1 MDRLTDAA
9 QLDGWIPVR
18 FYWREGQPMV
28 DWCYLGRKRFADSFF
43 EHTVNKLMALPFNLL
58 FRQQTPISVLDDLH
72 EARPGL
78 KPTGFIFHMS
88 RCGSTLITQML
99 AVLSG
104 TVVISEARPLDS
116 VLRAH
121 FRSTQV
127 TDKQRIAWF
136 QWMVSALGQKILGNE
151 KYFLI
156 KFDAWNISELPFIQR
171 AFPDVPWIFN
181 YREPVEVL
189 VSQINHR
196 GPHMV
201 PGVIDPTLFGMNV
214 DEIATVE
221 PEEYCARVLG
231 AICEAGLRYSANG
244 GLLINYE
251 ELPEATWRLISE
263 FFGLGCNE
271 AEIEMMKNTA
281 KLDAKNPAMIFERD
295 SIKKQQQASERVREA
310 ARKWVAPVYE
320 KLEAARKRQF
330 PNIREPK
337 NSG

>member
-9 QLDGWIPVR
+9 QLDGWITVR

-136 QWMVSALGQKILGNE
+136 QWMVSALGQKIGNE
-151 KYFLI
+151 
-156 KFDAWNISELPFIQR
+156 
-171 AFPDVPWIFN
+171 
-181 YREPVEVL
+181 
-189 VSQINHR
+189 
-196 GPHMV
+196 
-201 PGVIDPTLFGMNV
+201 
-214 DEIATVE
+214 
-221 PEEYCARVLG
+221 
-231 AICEAGLRYSANG
+231 
-244 GLLINYE
+244 
-251 ELPEATWRLISE
+251 
-263 FFGLGCNE
+263 
-271 AEIEMMKNTA
+271 
-281 KLDAKNPAMIFERD
+281 
-295 SIKKQQQASERVREA
+295 
-310 ARKWVAPVYE
+310 
-320 KLEAARKRQF
+320 
-330 PNIREPK
+330 
-337 NSG
+337 